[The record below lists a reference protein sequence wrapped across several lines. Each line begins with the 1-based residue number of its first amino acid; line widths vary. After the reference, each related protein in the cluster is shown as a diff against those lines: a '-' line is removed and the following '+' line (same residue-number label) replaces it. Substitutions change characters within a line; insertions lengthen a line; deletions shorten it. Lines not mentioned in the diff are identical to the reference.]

1 MSKFVEILN
10 EMNQDDN
17 SLEKKEDS
25 STLVNIE
32 EIVEELNQH
41 FEQKSV
47 KNVKELQPPK
57 KKTPRSKKVSL
68 FDIDKKTFNDKTRW
82 INFIGFAK
90 KLQNDMQ
97 ESYDAQLRSFWT
109 NYKEDHKTPVI
120 SWIDSTS
127 FIECQEKIAEDRD
140 RQHTSCFRNV
150 KLNKQILKV
159 EDFSVFDQLETEFPN
174 FKEVIQ
180 LYRGFFVLNSTRQEK
195 NYQAPRPILLLGE
208 PGIGKTRFAKKLAQ
222 ALGTDYKFLDS
233 NSITSGAVLTGHNA
247 SWRGADAGFVFK
259 TLAPCTNL
267 SPILLLDEVDKLSA
281 NREYSPFSTF
291 HQLLEPENSSKL
303 YDEFLELEFNASY
316 VIYIL
321 TANNIKDIP
330 ESLLSR
336 MNVFE
341 IKKPDNAQMKVI
353 SQNIFSELLAGSKLF
368 KETLSDEALNILAEL
383 APRDVYQVLSKN
395 LFNLSATQKK
405 KSNNDFILEKQ
416 DKKQYK
422 IGF

>member
-1 MSKFVEILN
+1 MSKFPKILEQMVKN
-10 EMNQDDN
+10 DN
-17 SLEKKEDS
+17 SDTEDT

-32 EIVEELNQH
+32 ELVDELNQH
-41 FEQKSV
+41 FEQKPE
-47 KNVKELQPPK
+47 KNIKEIQPPK
-57 KKTPRSKKVSL
+57 KRTPRARKVSL
-68 FDIDKKTFNDKTRW
+68 FDLDKKTFNDKNRW

-97 ESYDAQLRSFWT
+97 ESYESQLRGFWT
-109 NYKEDHKTPVI
+109 SYEEDHKKPII
-120 SWIDSTS
+120 SWIDSS
-127 FIECQEKIAEDRD
+127 ILNECQEKISEDRD
-140 RQHTSCFRNV
+140 RQHTSCFRNI
-150 KLNKQILKV
+150 KLNKQTLKV
-159 EDFSVFDQLETEFPN
+159 EDFSVFDQLESEFPN

-180 LYRGFFVLNSTRQEK
+180 LYRGFFVLNNTRQEK

-281 NREYSPFSTF
+281 NRDYSPFSTF

-316 VIYIL
+316 IIYIL
-321 TANNIKDIP
+321 TANNVKDIP
-330 ESLLSR
+330 DSLLSR

-341 IKKPDNAQMKVI
+341 IKKPDDAQMKVI

-368 KETLSDEALNILAEL
+368 KETLSDETLNILSEL

-405 KSNNDFILEKQ
+405 KSNNEFIIEKQ
-416 DKKQYK
+416 EKKQYK